1 MSDAWCVNHA
11 AIRALLRTNAG
22 FGTRPGSTRVLA
34 GRIPEQYRAEVAAWV
49 IANGGSVLRERPPT
63 SPVSGTGS
71 RQRPGTGS
79 RQRPGTGSRQRP
91 GVGPLVVVFELP
103 SAALADDQ

>member
-1 MSDAWCVNHA
+1 MLPGIRLMSDAWCVNDA
-11 AIRALLRTNAG
+11 AIRALLRSHAG

-71 RQRPGTGS
+71 W
-79 RQRPGTGSRQRP
+79 QRP

>member
-1 MSDAWCVNHA
+1 MSDAWCVNDA
-11 AIRALLRTNAG
+11 AIRALLRSHAG

-49 IANGGSVLRERPPT
+49 IANGGSVLRERLPT
-63 SPVSGTGS
+63 SPVSGTAS
-71 RQRPGTGS
+71 RQRPGI
-79 RQRPGTGSRQRP
+79 
-91 GVGPLVVVFELP
+91 GPLVVVFELP